1 MHSEEWGEY
10 PFPNFN
16 VATVEV
22 WEYISNSIPLRYCAS
37 DY

>member
-1 MHSEEWGEY
+1 MRDGITY

-22 WEYISNSIPLRYCAS
+22 LKLIHVNKKAL
-37 DY
+37 